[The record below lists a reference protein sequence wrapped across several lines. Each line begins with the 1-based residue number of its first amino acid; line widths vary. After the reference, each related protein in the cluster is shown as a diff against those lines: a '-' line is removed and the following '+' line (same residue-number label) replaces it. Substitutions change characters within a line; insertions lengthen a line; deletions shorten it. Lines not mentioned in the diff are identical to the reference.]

1 MQKKYVFRNSLL
13 ITGLVASVIILS
25 AQVNPPGPTRENQVV
40 TDQEKTTSDTLP
52 APDNK
57 EGLAELDKIIERY
70 GDGHLYLAGEIQLY
84 EDASVLTHPQ
94 EKTSFVSVNGPGG
107 SYYEIDSVITVMN
120 TDLTVLV
127 DKREKSIAIQENE
140 SEKLTGQSPLP
151 AISQELDAFKSYI
164 YSITVSAAGE
174 SHKKLVIVF
183 KEDAPVSAQ
192 NYEIIYDVHTYQIKK
207 IAFELADGE
216 ISDSNEN
223 GTIDADN
230 ELVYV
235 DEQNTEI
242 STGYY
247 ADIHISRYEIIYKVE
262 KKGDNALT
270 DISRYV
276 NRTTAGYAP
285 AGAFTHFDLLN

>member
-1 MQKKYVFRNSLL
+1 MQRKVFRNSLL
-13 ITGLVASVIILS
+13 ITGLVATAVILS
-25 AQVNPPGPTRENQVV
+25 AQVNPFNPNAEKHLEANLEKPV
-40 TDQEKTTSDTLP
+40 TDTIP

-70 GDGHLYLAGEIQLY
+70 GDGNLYLAGEIQLY
-84 EDASVLTHPQ
+84 EDANVLTHPQ
-94 EKTSFVSVNGPGG
+94 EKTSFVTVNGPGG

-140 SEKLTGQSPLP
+140 SEKVTGQSPIP

-174 SHKKLVIVF
+174 SYKKLVIVF

-216 ISDSNEN
+216 ITDSNDN
-223 GTIDADN
+223 GTIDADS

-242 STGYY
+242 STGYF
-247 ADIHISRYEIIYKVE
+247 ADVHISKYEIIYKVE

-270 DISRYV
+270 EINRYV
-276 NRTTAGYAP
+276 NKTTAGYEP
-285 AGAFTHFDLLN
+285 AGAFKHFDLLN